1 MKGQRRESEREAAT
15 KRSVSQR
22 APASSVAGFDN
33 PATSLG
39 GGGPR
44 SKRQAVHAFVFSPRD
59 PNFEHVAAQCAS
71 GRNIYKAWLDYTP
84 RVKQPYSLKTFYS
97 RFAAWRAAGNPA
109 QFARDAPIAS
119 ANAPALQ
126 CEAIVTAGGIAFVE
140 TPGIAL
146 QVRRQAL
153 CVRFPD
159 GAKQF
164 FHARD
169 HRLKTVILAA
179 SASVSTEAV
188 QWLVAERVGLLIANK
203 SLTGFSLIG
212 PEPTFEADK
221 NPLELRRKQFA
232 ASPLAVARY
241 VVGIKIETF
250 VLPEAERKPLAI
262 RLANAATVSDVIAV
276 EARASLLYWRR
287 WKGFEIRFKGE
298 HAIPISWRVFI
309 TRGNANQLK
318 SGRMA
323 LFYVQRNAT
332 NPINAMLN
340 YAYAVMVAQVAR
352 AICGVGLDPAYGF
365 LHADKIGR
373 MSFAYDAIELLRA
386 RVDELVFEYAG
397 SRRFV
402 REDFIELDGA
412 HVRLAAKLAREIA
425 SVALRGISFHDCEK
439 AVLAI
444 AKRFGEGRLS
454 PT

>member
-1 MKGQRRESEREAAT
+1 
-15 KRSVSQR
+15 V
-22 APASSVAGFDN
+22 N
-33 PATSLG
+33 
-39 GGGPR
+39 
-44 SKRQAVHAFVFSPRD
+44 
-59 PNFEHVAAQCAS
+59 
-71 GRNIYKAWLDYTP
+71 
-84 RVKQPYSLKTFYS
+84 QPYSLKAFYS
-97 RFAAWRAAGNPA
+97 RFAAWRAAGKPA

-119 ANAPALQ
+119 ANAPATPGLNPGV
-126 CEAIVTAGGIAFVE
+126 IVTAGGIAFVE

-146 QVRRQAL
+146 QVRRQVL

-159 GAKQF
+159 GAEQS
-164 FHARD
+164 FHSRD
-169 HRLKTVILAA
+169 HRLKTIILAA
-179 SASVSTEAV
+179 SASVSTDAV

-212 PEPTFEADK
+212 QEPTLQADK

-232 ASPLAVARY
+232 ASPLAVARH

-250 VLPEAERKPLAI
+250 ALSEAEREPLTI

-287 WKGFEIRFKGE
+287 WKGFELRFKGE
-298 HAIPISWRVFI
+298 RAIPISWRVFT
-309 TRGNANQLK
+309 TRGNPTQLK
-318 SGRMA
+318 SGRTA

-340 YAYAVMVAQVAR
+340 YAYAVMVAQIAR
-352 AICGVGLDPAYGF
+352 AICGVGIDPAYGF

-386 RVDELVFEYAG
+386 RIDELVFRYAA

-402 REDFIELDGA
+402 REDFIEMDGA
-412 HVRLAAKLAREIA
+412 SVRLAAKLAREIA

-439 AVLAI
+439 AVLTI
-444 AKRFGEGRLS
+444 AKRFGDPRVPRFNPGMIRGEQAPVQCVKPS
-454 PT
+454 KP